1 MCHFADGRAPVA
13 HLLMSLQESVQGQ
26 GETEQSLGN
35 APGREPMSEG
45 FQRVIV
51 PRLTS
56 HMHSG
61 APLAVHPNHTCGVLL
76 MLLPVFD
83 STPCNKTTIQ
93 LTALGVVLLPGML
106 SRTGK
111 RRHRCGLGGPPVVRH
126 CACGRS
132 VLAQLFIE
140 SLHNSHKVLSTP
152 LHLCPVYAK
161 QAAEQAALMLMTAD
175 CSASA
180 AVNKLTQVNKP
191 LFVETHCRAHTH
203 C

>member
-1 MCHFADGRAPVA
+1 MLSHWLEENPCQRAF
-13 HLLMSLQESVQGQ
+13 
-26 GETEQSLGN
+26 N
-35 APGREPMSEG
+35 K
-45 FQRVIV
+45 VIV

-61 APLAVHPNHTCGVLL
+61 APLAVHPNHTCGILL

-111 RRHRCGLGGPPVVRH
+111 RGHRCDLGGPPVVRH

-132 VLAQLFIE
+132 VLAQLFLE

-152 LHLCPVYAK
+152 LQLCPVYAK
-161 QAAEQAALMLMTAD
+161 QAAEQATLMLMTAD

-180 AVNKLTQVNKP
+180 AVNKLTQVNNP
-191 LFVETHCRAHTH
+191 LLVKTHCRAHTH

>member
-1 MCHFADGRAPVA
+1 MLSHWLEESPCQRAFN
-13 HLLMSLQESVQGQ
+13 E
-26 GETEQSLGN
+26 
-35 APGREPMSEG
+35 
-45 FQRVIV
+45 VIV

-61 APLAVHPNHTCGVLL
+61 APLAVHPNHNCGVLL

-132 VLAQLFIE
+132 VLAQLFLE

-152 LHLCPVYAK
+152 LQLCPVYAK
-161 QAAEQAALMLMTAD
+161 QEP
-175 CSASA
+175 S
-180 AVNKLTQVNKP
+180 KLQQIVQRAQLSTSSHKST
-191 LFVETHCRAHTH
+191 THCLLRLIAEHTH
-203 C
+203 TAENISTPKPDPKQSC